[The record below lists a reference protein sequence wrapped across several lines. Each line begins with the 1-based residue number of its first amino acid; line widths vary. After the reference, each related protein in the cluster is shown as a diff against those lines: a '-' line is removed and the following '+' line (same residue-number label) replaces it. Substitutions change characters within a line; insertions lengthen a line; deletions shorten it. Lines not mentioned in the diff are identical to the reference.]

1 MNPKSAEPA
10 EPAEP
15 GLSLPERL
23 RSGTRDL
30 HAQTERTGAMAD
42 LLAGRLSRPGYC
54 AMLRN
59 LHAIY
64 AALEAALDAAM
75 QRQAADAAVLR
86 LHAEPLRRAAALAA
100 DLDTLHGP
108 QWRTD
113 LPLQP
118 AAQAYAQRLQAL
130 SHAQSPAQS
139 LSLVAH
145 VYVRYLGDLH
155 GGQILKR
162 LVARSLGL
170 VGDSGTQFYA
180 FGDETQ
186 VLALRQGLRLALGS
200 LGLNSADSDAVVTEA
215 RWAFVQHQQLFT
227 ELADAA

>member
-1 MNPKSAEPA
+1 MVNPKPA

-15 GLSLPERL
+15 GISLPERL
-23 RSGTRDL
+23 RLGTRDL

-42 LLAGRLSRPGYC
+42 LLAGRLSLAGYC

-64 AALEAALDAAM
+64 AALEAALEAAM
-75 QRQAADAAVLR
+75 QRQPPDAAVLR
-86 LHAEPLRRAAALAA
+86 LHAGPLRREAALAA
-100 DLDTLHGP
+100 DLAALHGP
-108 QWRTD
+108 LWRTE

-130 SHAQSPAQS
+130 SHAQSP
-139 LSLVAH
+139 SLVAH

-170 VGDSGTQFYA
+170 VGDSGTQFYE
-180 FGDETQ
+180 FGDDTQ
-186 VLALRQGLRLALGS
+186 VLALRQGLRAALGNLALC
-200 LGLNSADSDAVVTEA
+200 SADSDAVVTEA
-215 RWAFVQHQQLFT
+215 RWAFLQHQQLFI